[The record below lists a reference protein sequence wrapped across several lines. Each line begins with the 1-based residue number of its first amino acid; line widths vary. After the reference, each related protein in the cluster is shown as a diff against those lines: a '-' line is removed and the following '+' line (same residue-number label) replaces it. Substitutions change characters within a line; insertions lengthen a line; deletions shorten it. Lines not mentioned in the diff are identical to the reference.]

1 MANSLF
7 NNRSWSECT
16 PHSCMHWL
24 QRLLQHSWTFILCI
38 CTPPCLLLLATRV
51 NLGRKLKLPPSLKTI
66 HLLAVLLASGYAIVM
81 ILWQI
86 RTPACSSLWIDRQ
99 VTGMSQKESGARGP
113 PLDPPVSA
121 RLQRAANHMRSYFS
135 TYTVSEDRWSAAAV
149 ILSRW
154 LELPRARRLLG

>member
-1 MANSLF
+1 MIRMHPTLPALIAETSATLLDFYTLYMHPSL
-7 NNRSWSECT
+7 
-16 PHSCMHWL
+16 
-24 QRLLQHSWTFILCI
+24 
-38 CTPPCLLLLATRV
+38 LLLLATRV

-66 HLLAVLLASGYAIVM
+66 HLLAVLLASGYAVVI

-135 TYTVSEDRWSAAAV
+135 TYTVSEDR
-149 ILSRW
+149 
-154 LELPRARRLLG
+154 